1 MNLQA
6 HPECHGNSGGI
17 DPDAITQHSKTH
29 HTFWVKPYTFLA
41 GEYPNV
47 KSAET
52 TPPILR
58 SLLDAGVDC
67 FIDLTE
73 EGELDPYAPFL
84 EGQEHLRFPIRDVSV
99 PRSKDEMRA
108 ILDAI
113 DARLNAGKGVYLHC
127 WGGIGRTGTVVG
139 CWLAR
144 HEEDKPLEKLQLLW
158 QPSRKAKLGKL
169 CPETEAQRRFIEAW
183 KTGE

>member
-1 MNLQA
+1 MDPHSIAA
-6 HPECHGNSGGI
+6 H
-17 DPDAITQHSKTH
+17 AAAH
-29 HTFWVKPYTFLA
+29 HVYEAVPGQFLA

-73 EGELDPYAPFL
+73 EGELDPYAHFL

-99 PRSKDEMRA
+99 PNCKDEMRA

-113 DARLNAGKGVYLHC
+113 DARLEVGKGVYLHC

-144 HEEDKPLEKLQLLW
+144 HGEEKTLEKLQLLW
-158 QPSRKAKLGKL
+158 QPSREAKLGKL
-169 CPETEAQRRFIEAW
+169 CPETEAQWRFIEAW
-183 KTGE
+183 KRGE